1 MTNSDDKRVAELV
14 RDHRPKA
21 LAEMLVEAWKE
32 RDAARGAHA
41 LALARELVEYARD
54 IERYPPDRADE
65 LHAAARVIREFVE
78 GK

>member
-32 RDAARGAHA
+32 RDAARDAHA
-41 LALARELVEYARD
+41 LALARELVMYAGAIDRF
-54 IERYPPDRADE
+54 PPDRAAE
-65 LHAAARVIREFVE
+65 MHEAARVIREFVE